1 MKRYNKLVILLCV
14 ILVMCCFTGC
24 KGSEVVKIE
33 YSAAQLLN
41 MTYKEAE
48 ELLRENGFT
57 NFVLQPIETKET
69 GAENRKCVT
78 ISIGEEKNF
87 EEKDKFHKDDEVV
100 ISYWAV
106 KQPDL
111 GPNVQS
117 IIPEEE
123 P

>member
-1 MKRYNKLVILLCV
+1 MKMKGRITVLLCV
-14 ILVMCCFTGC
+14 VFMMLSLAGC
-24 KGSEVVKIE
+24 GKGEVVKIE

-41 MTYKEAE
+41 MNYKDVV
-48 ELLRENGFT
+48 ELLTENGFT
-57 NFVLQPIETKET
+57 NFVFEPIETKET
-69 GAENRKCVT
+69 GAVHRQCVT
-78 ISIGEEKNF
+78 ISIGGVKNF
-87 EEKDKFHKDDEVV
+87 EEKDKFHKDDEVI

-117 IIPEEE
+117 ILPEEE